1 MTPVEPTARTPHR
14 MKPQRSIRLIRYT
27 INQIALLFKIQ
38 MALSF
43 NLKFKLKMKHSYH
56 LMALHKYEDHHTRRG
71 IRKSEVK
78 RSERERKKLRAKQIV
93 TRKKKRSLE
102 NSRAYANGDEQVKGS
117 KPKLYFVFEG
127 SKPITIS
134 IKYLFIFL
142 KLSFVVYFV
151 LH

>member
-1 MTPVEPTARTPHR
+1 MTPVVPTTRTPHR

-71 IRKSEVK
+71 DQEKSEVK
-78 RSERERKKLRAKQIV
+78 RSEREREKLRAKQIV
-93 TRKKKRSLE
+93 TRNKKRSLE
-102 NSRAYANGDEQVKGS
+102 NSRAYAYGDE
-117 KPKLYFVFEG
+117 
-127 SKPITIS
+127 
-134 IKYLFIFL
+134 
-142 KLSFVVYFV
+142 
-151 LH
+151 